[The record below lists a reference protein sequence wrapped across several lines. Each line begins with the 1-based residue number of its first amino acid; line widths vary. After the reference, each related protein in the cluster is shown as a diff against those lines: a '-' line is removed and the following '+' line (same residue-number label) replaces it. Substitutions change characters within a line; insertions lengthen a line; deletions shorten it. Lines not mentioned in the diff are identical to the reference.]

1 LIGRCICGR
10 EAARQRA
17 SHISAELT
25 PGRQLMKTLDDL
37 FYGLLQDVYY
47 AEKQLLKTLPKMA
60 KQASQQEL
68 SQAFLTHRDQT
79 EAQIGRL
86 EQAFEMI
93 EKKPRGKKCDAILG
107 IIEEGKEVME
117 EAEDAE
123 VLDAGLIGAAQAAEH
138 YEIARY
144 GTLCAW
150 AKQLGKPQV
159 ARLLH
164 QTLEEEKQTDELL
177 TTIAE
182 ASVNKAA
189 MTA

>member
-1 LIGRCICGR
+1 
-10 EAARQRA
+10 
-17 SHISAELT
+17 
-25 PGRQLMKTLDDL
+25 MKTFEDL
-37 FYGLLQDVYY
+37 FYDLLQDVYH
-47 AEKQLLKTLPKMA
+47 AEKQLLRVLPKMA
-60 KQASQQEL
+60 KAASSEEL
-68 SQAFLTHRDQT
+68 GQAFLNHRDQT
-79 EAQIGRL
+79 EGQIARL
-86 EQAFEMI
+86 DEAFEMI
-93 EKKPRGKKCDAILG
+93 GKKPRAKKCEAILG

-117 EAEDAE
+117 EVEDAD

-150 AKQLGKPQV
+150 AKQLGKPQL

-177 TTIAE
+177 TKLAE
-182 ASVNKAA
+182 SSINQEA

>member
-1 LIGRCICGR
+1 MP
-10 EAARQRA
+10 
-17 SHISAELT
+17 T
-25 PGRQLMKTLDDL
+25 MKSLDDL
-37 FYGLLQDVYY
+37 FYGLLQDIYF

-60 KQASQQEL
+60 KQASNEEL
-68 SQAFLTHRDQT
+68 SQAFLKHRDQT
-79 EAQIGRL
+79 EGQIERL

-117 EAEDAE
+117 EAKDEDT
-123 VLDAGLIGAAQAAEH
+123 LDAGLIGAAQAAEH

-164 QTLEEEKQTDELL
+164 ETLEEEKQTDELL
-177 TTIAE
+177 TKLAE
-182 ASVNKAA
+182 GSINREA

>member
-1 LIGRCICGR
+1 
-10 EAARQRA
+10 
-17 SHISAELT
+17 
-25 PGRQLMKTLDDL
+25 MKTLEDL
-37 FYGLLQDVYY
+37 FYGMLQDVYY
-47 AEKQLLKTLPKMA
+47 AEKQLLKALPKMA
-60 KQASQQEL
+60 KQASNNEL
-68 SQAFLTHRDQT
+68 AQAFLKHRDQT
-79 EAQIGRL
+79 EGQIGRL

-117 EAEDAE
+117 EVDDEEA
-123 VLDAGLIGAAQAAEH
+123 LDAGLIGAAQAAEH

-150 AKQLGKPQV
+150 AKQMGKPQI
-159 ARLLH
+159 ARVLH

-177 TTIAE
+177 TKIAE

-189 MTA
+189 LSA

>member
-1 LIGRCICGR
+1 MP
-10 EAARQRA
+10 
-17 SHISAELT
+17 T
-25 PGRQLMKTLDDL
+25 MKSLDDL
-37 FYGLLQDVYY
+37 FYGLLQDIYF

-60 KQASQQEL
+60 KQASNEEL
-68 SQAFLTHRDQT
+68 SQAFLKHRDQT
-79 EAQIGRL
+79 EGQIERL

-117 EAEDAE
+117 EAKDDDT
-123 VLDAGLIGAAQAAEH
+123 LDAGLIGAAQAAEH

-164 QTLEEEKQTDELL
+164 ETLEEEKQTDELL
-177 TTIAE
+177 TRLAE
-182 ASVNKAA
+182 GSINREA

>member
-1 LIGRCICGR
+1 MP
-10 EAARQRA
+10 
-17 SHISAELT
+17 T
-25 PGRQLMKTLDDL
+25 MKSLGDL
-37 FYGLLQDVYY
+37 FYGLLQDIYF
-47 AEKQLLKTLPKMA
+47 AEKQLLKALPKMA
-60 KQASQQEL
+60 KEATNQEL
-68 SQAFLTHRDQT
+68 SQAFLKHRDQT
-79 EAQIGRL
+79 EGQIERL

-107 IIEEGKEVME
+107 IIEEGKEVIE
-117 EAEDAE
+117 EVEDE
-123 VLDAGLIGAAQAAEH
+123 DTLDAGLIGAAQAAEH

-164 QTLEEEKQTDELL
+164 ETLQEEKQTDELL
-177 TTIAE
+177 TELAE
-182 ASVNKAA
+182 RGINKEA

>member
-1 LIGRCICGR
+1 
-10 EAARQRA
+10 
-17 SHISAELT
+17 
-25 PGRQLMKTLDDL
+25 MKTLEDL
-37 FYGLLQDVYY
+37 LYGVLQDVYY

-60 KQASQQEL
+60 KQASSKEL
-68 SQAFLTHRDQT
+68 SQAFLAHRDQT
-79 EAQIGRL
+79 ESQIARL

-93 EKKPRGKKCDAILG
+93 GKKPRAKKCEAILG
-107 IIEEGKEVME
+107 IIQEGKEVME
-117 EAEDAE
+117 EASDEDTM
-123 VLDAGLIGAAQAAEH
+123 DAGLIGAAQAAEH

-150 AKQLGKPQV
+150 AKQLGKPQI

-177 TTIAE
+177 TKIAE
-182 ASVNKAA
+182 SSVNREA

>member
-1 LIGRCICGR
+1 MP
-10 EAARQRA
+10 
-17 SHISAELT
+17 T
-25 PGRQLMKTLDDL
+25 MKSLDDL
-37 FYGLLQDVYY
+37 FYGLLQDIYF

-60 KQASQQEL
+60 KEASNQEL
-68 SQAFLTHRDQT
+68 SEAFLKHRDQT
-79 EAQIGRL
+79 EEQIQRL
-86 EQAFEMI
+86 EQAFEII

-107 IIEEGKEVME
+107 IIEEGKEVIE
-117 EAEDAE
+117 EVDDADT
-123 VLDAGLIGAAQAAEH
+123 LDAGLIGAAQAAEH

-150 AKQLGKPQV
+150 AKQLGKPQI

-177 TTIAE
+177 TQLAE
-182 ASVNKAA
+182 RGINKEA

>member
-1 LIGRCICGR
+1 MP
-10 EAARQRA
+10 
-17 SHISAELT
+17 T
-25 PGRQLMKTLDDL
+25 MKSLDDL
-37 FYGLLQDVYY
+37 FLGLLQDIYF
-47 AEKQLLKTLPKMA
+47 AEKQLLKALPKMA
-60 KQASQQEL
+60 KEASNQEL
-68 SQAFLTHRDQT
+68 SQAFLKHRDQT
-79 EAQIGRL
+79 EEQIQRL

-107 IIEEGKEVME
+107 IIEEGKEVIE
-117 EAEDAE
+117 EVEDADT
-123 VLDAGLIGAAQAAEH
+123 LDAGLIGAAQAAEH

-177 TTIAE
+177 TQLAE
-182 ASVNKAA
+182 RGINKEA